1 MRHFNIKIR
10 NGQALSL
17 SLSLSL
23 LLSPLL
29 AMNTLTQAVF
39 AEEEVSYESVA
50 AEAAA
55 NADGT
60 AKTWTVSL
68 NNAPIRTFI
77 SQVSD
82 ITGYSFVVDPRVK
95 GNVTVVSKAPMTAD
109 EVYELFQTVLSVH
122 GYTAVP
128 GNGVIK
134 LVPNTGAKQDTIR
147 LCRDIKSSE
156 LVTCVIPIKNT
167 SAIELVP
174 ILRPLI
180 PQYGHLAGVA
190 SANSLIITDHS
201 SNVKR
206 IMDIIDKLDGA
217 GSEEMEVI
225 QLKSAGVSD
234 MVEMLANLEPV
245 DTGGTAKAG
254 GGNGGRVTVVAE
266 ERTNRLI
273 LKGEKSARARIRAL
287 VEELDKPSE
296 FSGATKVIYLRYA
309 EAAKVAELLKNLS
322 SAQAAGG
329 SKAGSKTGAKAGA
342 VGDDVNIQADETLN
356 ALIIRAEPS
365 EMSDLQDIVKQLDVR
380 RAQVLIEAAIVE
392 VSGDMSSALGIQ
404 WASIDQNKAVGGIS
418 FSNVGNN
425 LNRVIGAIQGTSAA
439 ELASGITLAGGERDS
454 SGTQGYGALLQ
465 ALASNSNANLL
476 STPSILTLDNEEAVI
491 IVGQNVPFITGSTS
505 TSTAGGNPFQTI
517 TREDVGL
524 TLKVL
529 PQINDGDVIRL
540 EVNQEVS
547 SVVPTSAAIQ
557 SSDLITNKRS
567 IDTTILADNGETIV
581 LGGLISDESSNS
593 VQKVPILGDIPG
605 LGALFKSRN
614 KSSKKSNL
622 LVFLKPSIIRDSKQ
636 AVDVTKTQYE
646 KIRSLQMDLDGNG
659 NIFKV
664 ITGPSEKKRN
674 RLPEEMNDL
683 YDGR

>member
-1 MRHFNIKIR
+1 MRRCSVFIVFFLWILNF
-10 NGQALSL
+10 
-17 SLSLSL
+17 
-23 LLSPLL
+23 
-29 AMNTLTQAVF
+29 TTQMSF
-39 AEEEVSYESVA
+39 AEESAYESVA
-50 AEAAA
+50 VDPSS
-55 NADGT
+55 ADSAT
-60 AKTWTVSL
+60 KTWTVSL

-95 GNVTVVSKAPMTAD
+95 GNVTVVSKSPMTAD
-109 EVYELFQTVLSVH
+109 EIYELFQTVLSVH

-147 LCRDIKSSE
+147 LCKDINSSE

-206 IMDIIDKLDGA
+206 IMEIIAKLDGA
-217 GSEEMEVI
+217 GSEELEVI
-225 QLKSAGVSD
+225 QLKSAGVND

-245 DTGGTAKAG
+245 DTGNSAKAG
-254 GGNGGRVTVVAE
+254 GSGGRVTVVAE
-266 ERTNRLI
+266 DRTNRII
-273 LKGEKSARARIRAL
+273 LKGEKSARARIRSL

-296 FSGATKVIYLRYA
+296 FSGSTKVVYLRYA

-322 SAQAAGG
+322 SGQSGTVTSRKKG
-329 SKAGSKTGAKAGA
+329 TGAAKGAGVA
-342 VGDDVNIQADETLN
+342 SGGGATTEGVNIQADETLN

-365 EMSDLQDIVKQLDVR
+365 DMSDLQEIIKQLDVR

-392 VSGDMSSALGIQ
+392 VSGDMSSALGVQ
-404 WASIDQNKAVGGIS
+404 WASIDQNKAIGGIN
-418 FSNVGNN
+418 FTNVGNN
-425 LNRVIGAIQGTSAA
+425 LNGVIGAIQGTGAA
-439 ELASGITLAGGERDS
+439 ALSSGITLAGGERDS

-465 ALASNSNANLL
+465 ALASNSDANLL
-476 STPSILTLDNEEAVI
+476 STPSIMTLDNEEAVI

-524 TLKVL
+524 TLNVL

-540 EVNQEVS
+540 EVKQEVS
-547 SVVPTSAAIQ
+547 SVVPTSAAIA

-567 IDTTILADNGETIV
+567 IETTILAENGETIV
-581 LGGLISDESSNS
+581 LGGLISDESNNS
-593 VQKVPILGDIPG
+593 VQKVPVLGDIPG
-605 LGALFKSRN
+605 LGSLFRSRN
-614 KSSKKSNL
+614 KTAKKSNL
-622 LVFLKPSIIRDSKQ
+622 IVFLKPSIIRDSKQ
-636 AVDVTKTQYE
+636 AKETTKIQYE
-646 KIRSLQMDLDGNG
+646 KIRSLQLDLDGNG
-659 NIFKV
+659 NVFKAL
-664 ITGPSEKKRN
+664 TGPSSKKRN
-674 RLPEEMNDL
+674 RLPEDMSEL

>member
-1 MRHFNIKIR
+1 MGRCSVFILLFLWV
-10 NGQALSL
+10 LSF
-17 SLSLSL
+17 
-23 LLSPLL
+23 
-29 AMNTLTQAVF
+29 TTQMCF
-39 AEEEVSYESVA
+39 AEEPANESVA
-50 AEAAA
+50 VDPSS
-55 NADGT
+55 ADSVT
-60 AKTWTVSL
+60 KTWTVSL

-95 GNVTVVSKAPMTAD
+95 GNVTVVSKSPMTAD
-109 EVYELFQTVLSVH
+109 EIYELFQTVLSVH

-147 LCRDIKSSE
+147 LCKDINSSE

-206 IMDIIDKLDGA
+206 IMEIIAKLDGA

-225 QLKSAGVSD
+225 QLKSAGVND

-245 DTGGTAKAG
+245 DTGNSAKAG
-254 GGNGGRVTVVAE
+254 GSGGRVTVVAE
-266 ERTNRLI
+266 DRTNRII
-273 LKGEKSARARIRAL
+273 LKGEKSARARIRTL
-287 VEELDKPSE
+287 IEELDKPSE
-296 FSGATKVIYLRYA
+296 FSGSTKVLYLRYA

-322 SAQAAGG
+322 SVQSTTKSSAKSGAAKGVAAEG
-329 SKAGSKTGAKAGA
+329 
-342 VGDDVNIQADETLN
+342 VNIQADETLN

-365 EMSDLQDIVKQLDVR
+365 DMADLQEIVKQLDVR

-392 VSGDMSSALGIQ
+392 VSGDMSSALGVQ
-404 WASIDQNKAVGGIS
+404 WASIDQNKAVGGIN
-418 FSNVGNN
+418 FTNVGNN
-425 LNRVIGAIQGTSAA
+425 LNGVIGAIQGTGQAA
-439 ELASGITLAGGERDS
+439 LASGISLAGGERDS

-465 ALASNSNANLL
+465 ALASNSDANLL
-476 STPSILTLDNEEAVI
+476 STPSIMTLDNEEAVI

-524 TLKVL
+524 TLNVL

-540 EVNQEVS
+540 QVKQEVS
-547 SVVPTSAAIQ
+547 SVVPTSAAIA

-567 IDTTILADNGETIV
+567 IETTILAENGETIV
-581 LGGLISDESSNS
+581 LGGLISDESNNS
-593 VQKVPILGDIPG
+593 VQKVPVLGDIPG
-605 LGALFKSRN
+605 LGALFRSRN
-614 KSSKKSNL
+614 KTAKKSNL
-622 LVFLKPSIIRDSKQ
+622 IVFLKPSIIRDSKQ
-636 AVDVTKTQYE
+636 AKETTKIQYE
-646 KIRSLQMDLDGNG
+646 KIRSLQLDLDGNG
-659 NIFKV
+659 NVFKALA
-664 ITGPSEKKRN
+664 GPSSKKRN
-674 RLPEEMNDL
+674 RLPEDMSEL

>member
-1 MRHFNIKIR
+1 MGLAVNSIEQV
-10 NGQALSL
+10 GSL
-17 SLSLSL
+17 MKRCSVSL
-23 LLSPLL
+23 LVLLSVWSFSPLS
-29 AMNTLTQAVF
+29 F
-39 AEEEVSYESVA
+39 AEEPVYD
-50 AEAAA
+50 AAA
-55 NADGT
+55 ADTASSEGGT
-60 AKTWTVSL
+60 KTWAVSL

-95 GNVTVVSKAPMTAD
+95 GNVTVVSKAPMTAP

-147 LCRDIKSSE
+147 LCKDINSSE

-206 IMDIIDKLDGA
+206 IMDIISKLDGA

-225 QLKSAGVSD
+225 QLKSASVND

-245 DTGGTAKAG
+245 DTGNNVKAG
-254 GGNGGRVTVVAE
+254 GSGGRVTVVAE
-266 ERTNRLI
+266 DRTNRLI
-273 LKGEKSARARIRAL
+273 LKGEKSARARIRTL
-287 VEELDKPSE
+287 VQELDKPSE

-309 EAAKVAELLKNLS
+309 EATKVAELLKSLS
-322 SAQAAGG
+322 SGQSAGTTRP
-329 SKAGSKTGAKAGA
+329 KPNAAKAG
-342 VGDDVNIQADETLN
+342 VINEDVNIQADETLN

-365 EMSDLQDIVKQLDVR
+365 DMADLQEIVKQLDVR

-392 VSGDMSSALGIQ
+392 VSGDMGSALGVQ
-404 WASIDQNKAVGGIS
+404 WASIDQNKAVGGIN
-418 FSNVGNN
+418 FTNVGNN
-425 LNRVIGAIQGTSAA
+425 LNNVIGAIQGTGAA
-439 ELASGITLAGGERDS
+439 ALGTGISLAGGERDS

-476 STPSILTLDNEEAVI
+476 STPSLMTLDNEEAVI
-491 IVGQNVPFITGSTS
+491 VVGQNVPFITGSTS

-524 TLKVL
+524 TLRVL

-540 EVNQEVS
+540 EVQQEVS
-547 SVVPTSAAIQ
+547 SVVPTSAAIA

-567 IDTTILADNGETIV
+567 IETTILADNGETIV
-581 LGGLISDESSNS
+581 LGGLISDESSDS
-593 VQKVPILGDIPG
+593 VQKVPVLGDIPG

-614 KSSKKSNL
+614 KTAKKSNL
-622 LVFLKPSIIRDSKQ
+622 IVFLKPSIIRDSKQ
-636 AVDVTKTQYE
+636 ARTTTKAQYE
-646 KIRSLQMDLDGNG
+646 KIRSLQLDLDGNG
-659 NIFKV
+659 NVFKSMNR
-664 ITGPSEKKRN
+664 PSDKKRN
-674 RLPEEMNDL
+674 RLPEDMSDL

>member
-1 MRHFNIKIR
+1 MGLAVDTIKVVDTIKQVGIFMKFCR
-10 NGQALSL
+10 VSL
-17 SLSLSL
+17 CV
-23 LLSPLL
+23 LLSTWVF
-29 AMNTLTQAVF
+29 AQQSF
-39 AEEEVSYESVA
+39 AEEPVVDASVA
-50 AEAAA
+50 EMPSAEP
-55 NADGT
+55 G
-60 AKTWTVSL
+60 AKTWAVSL

-95 GNVTVVSKAPMTAD
+95 GSVTVVSKAPMSAS

-134 LVPNTGAKQDTIR
+134 LVPNTGAKQDSIR
-147 LCRDIKSSE
+147 LCKDINSSE

-201 SNVKR
+201 VNVKR
-206 IMDIIDKLDGA
+206 ILAIISKLDSA

-225 QLKSAGVSD
+225 QLKSASVNE

-245 DTGGTAKAG
+245 DTGSNAKAG
-254 GGNGGRVTVVAE
+254 GSGGRVTVVAE
-266 ERTNRLI
+266 DRTNRLI
-273 LKGEKSARARIRAL
+273 LKGEKSARARIRVL

-296 FSGATKVIYLRYA
+296 FSGATKVMYLRYA

-322 SAQAAGG
+322 SQPSASSAR
-329 SKAGSKTGAKAGA
+329 AKAGA
-342 VGDDVNIQADETLN
+342 AKGGPISEAVNIQADETLN

-365 EMSDLQDIVKQLDVR
+365 DMADLQAIVNQLDVR

-392 VSGDMSSALGIQ
+392 VSGDMSSALGVQ
-404 WASIDQNKAVGGIS
+404 WASIDQNKAVGGIN
-418 FSNVGNN
+418 FTNVGNN
-425 LNRVIGAIQGTSAA
+425 LNGIIGAIEGTGPVALGA
-439 ELASGITLAGGERDS
+439 GISLAGGERDS

-476 STPSILTLDNEEAVI
+476 STPSLMTLDNEEAVI
-491 IVGQNVPFITGSTS
+491 VVGQNVPFITGSTS
-505 TSTAGGNPFQTI
+505 TSETGGNPFQTI

-524 TLKVL
+524 TLRVL

-540 EVNQEVS
+540 MVQQEVS
-547 SVVPTSAAIQ
+547 SVVPTSSAIA

-567 IDTTILADNGETIV
+567 IETNILAENGETIV
-581 LGGLISDESSNS
+581 LGGLISDESSDS
-593 VQKVPILGDIPG
+593 VQKIPILGDIPG

-614 KSSKKSNL
+614 KTAKKSNL
-622 LVFLKPSIIRDSKQ
+622 IVFLKPSIIRDSKQ
-636 AVDVTKTQYE
+636 SKEASKSQYD
-646 KIRSLQMDLDGNG
+646 KIRSLQLDLDRDGNV
-659 NIFKV
+659 FKSLSR
-664 ITGPSEKKRN
+664 PSEKKRN
-674 RLPEEMNDL
+674 RLPEEMSDL